1 MRLPAHPFFLAAAL
15 AHALPPR
22 KVLGLR
28 SAFAVL
34 PFVLLGIAVATASGL
49 WFGLALVV
57 LAFYLTLYL
66 WTSFLMF
73 YDGQSLMPL
82 PKTPEELASPW
93 FRTKWPRFVD
103 FTTAGILATVP
114 DADDPK
120 TILEGI
126 FRSRFG
132 AFFFARTG
140 IDREQWFASLRNI
153 AGEGTR
159 ALPIADLMEEAARV
173 AMERTHR
180 SILVADVL
188 AAVASRNP
196 SFQKTLLAHDLS
208 PADFEYLADW
218 LTTVAEHH
226 REGHFVDRL
235 LASPGIGKTWG
246 FGYTVA
252 LDRAS
257 TPIRA
262 FREDELHILA
272 HRKSISEL
280 EEVLA
285 KSASANALLIGPP
298 GVGKM
303 TVVRGLAERIRH
315 GMSIPALNYRRV
327 VRIAMEDIV
336 GEQSFGSV
344 VANLERIFREAE
356 YAGNVILVIED
367 IELYLA
373 PGRKTTVADALLPFL
388 RSSAMKV
395 IGLTTPEGFAQAA
408 ATYPVVNSVFHEVRI
423 GEPDEETVMQILG
436 DVALAAETKHRRMAQ
451 YQTLKKVYAL
461 SLHYLAATP
470 FPEKAVNLLEEGFIY
485 AKETGSRV
493 ATPDMVEKVLARK
506 FGAVIGRVEEGERKV
521 LVNLEPELQ
530 KRVIGQSEAL
540 RAIADAIR
548 RKRSGVAAGSKP
560 IGSFLFLGPTG
571 VGKTETAK
579 ALATAYF
586 GSEEAMIRLDMT
598 EYQNPA
604 DLGRLIGSIDTREV
618 GRLVEEVRAHPFS
631 LLLLDEIEKAHP
643 NVLNLF
649 LRILDEG
656 RMTDAFG
663 KPVDFTNTFIIATS
677 NAGSEFIREGIA
689 AQMPYADLERRLVE
703 EVLQK
708 NIFRPEFVNRFDA
721 VIVYAPLSP
730 ENARQVARLFLERLR
745 RRLTGEGYDLSWTD
759 AVLEWLAKKGYSP
772 VFGGRELRR
781 LIQDQVEATIA
792 RDILTGKYKKGDMIS
807 LTPPVEAPL
816 PSPPPPAP
824 VAAPVMPPVVAA
836 IPSPE
841 PPPSAPPSAPV
852 LPPSTGSTGSS
863 QANSGQA
870 TPPTPPSP
878 PAPFNIPAH

>member
-1 MRLPAHPFFLAAAL
+1 MRLPAHPFFAAAKIV
-15 AHALPPR
+15 HAIPPWR
-22 KVLGLR
+22 ILGLR
-28 SAFAVL
+28 SAFATV
-34 PFVLLGIAVATASGL
+34 PFLLLGVAVVTASGL
-49 WFGLALVV
+49 WFGIALVA
-57 LAFYLTLYL
+57 LACYLTFYL
-66 WTSFLMF
+66 WTSFLSF

-82 PKTPEELASPW
+82 PKTPEQLASPW

-103 FTTAGILATVP
+103 FTAAGILATVP
-114 DADDPK
+114 DTDDPRA
-120 TILEGI
+120 ILEGI

-153 AGEGTR
+153 TGEGTR
-159 ALPIADLMEEAARV
+159 ALPIADLMEQAASV
-173 AMERTHR
+173 AMERRHE
-180 SILVADVL
+180 SILVADIL
-188 AAVASRNP
+188 AAVVSRNP
-196 SFQKTLLAHDLS
+196 SFQKTILAHDLS

-218 LTTVAEHH
+218 LTTVVEHH

-235 LASPGIGKTWG
+235 LASPGIGKSWG

-257 TPIRA
+257 SPVRA

-272 HRKSISEL
+272 HVRSIRET
-280 EEVLA
+280 EEALA

-303 TVVRGLAERIRH
+303 TVVRGLAERIRQ
-315 GMSIPALNYRRV
+315 GASIPSLNYRRV
-327 VRIAMEDIV
+327 VRIAMENIV
-336 GEQSFGSV
+336 GEQSFGSI
-344 VANLERIFREAE
+344 VANLERIFRDAE
-356 YAGNVILVIED
+356 RAGNVILVIED

-373 PGRKTTVADALLPFL
+373 PGSKTAVADALLPFL
-388 RSSAMKV
+388 RSPAMKV
-395 IGLTTPEGFAQAA
+395 VGLTTPEGFAQAA

-423 GEPDEETVMQILG
+423 AEPDEETVMQILG
-436 DVALAAETKHRRMAQ
+436 DVALAAETKHARTVQ

-470 FPEKAVNLLEEGFIY
+470 FPEKAVNLLEETFIY

-493 ATPDMVEKVLARK
+493 VTPDMVEKILARK
-506 FGAVIGRVEEGERKV
+506 FGAVIGRVEEGERKI
-521 LVNLEPELQ
+521 LVNLETELA
-530 KRVIGQSEAL
+530 KRVIGQTEAL

-579 ALATAYF
+579 ALAHVYF
-586 GSEEAMIRLDMT
+586 GSEEAMIRIDMT

-604 DLGRLIGSIDTREV
+604 DLGRLIGSLDTREV
-618 GRLVEEVRAHPFS
+618 GHLIEEVRAHPFS

-689 AQMPYADLERRLVE
+689 ANMPYVDLQRRLVE

-721 VIVYAPLSP
+721 VIVYTPLSAD
-730 ENARQVARLFLERLR
+730 NARQVARLFLERLR
-745 RRLTGEGYDLSWTD
+745 RRLMGEGYDLSWTD
-759 AVLEWLAKKGYSP
+759 AVLDWLAKKGYSP

-781 LIQDQVEATIA
+781 FIQDRVEATIA
-792 RDILTGKYKKGDMIS
+792 RDILAGKYRKGDTI
-807 LTPPVEAPL
+807 PL
-816 PSPPPPAP
+816 VPQAEIPSPPPL
-824 VAAPVMPPVVAA
+824 VV
-836 IPSPE
+836 
-841 PPPSAPPSAPV
+841 PPPAVPP
-852 LPPSTGSTGSS
+852 
-863 QANSGQA
+863 A
-870 TPPTPPSP
+870 TPGELLP
-878 PAPFNIPAH
+878 H